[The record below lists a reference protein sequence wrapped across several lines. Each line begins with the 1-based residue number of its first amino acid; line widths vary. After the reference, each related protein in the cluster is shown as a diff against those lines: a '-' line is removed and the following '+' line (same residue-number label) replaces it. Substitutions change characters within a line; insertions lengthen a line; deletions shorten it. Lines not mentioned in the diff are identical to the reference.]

1 MKKKILLACLFAIIS
16 TTSAYCA
23 CDGGTTITN
32 TAGSTFCKSNTY
44 MNWWS
49 AQAWCQA
56 NGSRLATMYE
66 MCPSWDGNEG
76 SDECPEL
83 NGLSSN
89 SSKTA
94 WSATVYGS
102 NYAFVVNLLNG
113 SVYGD
118 PYYTSSSIRHSA
130 SAYAFCR

>member
-56 NGSRLATMYE
+56 NGFFLANIYD
-66 MCPSWDGNEG
+66 MCPSWDGTSG
-76 SDECPEL
+76 TDRCPEL
-83 NGLSSN
+83 KDKSSG
-89 SSKTA
+89 KA
-94 WSATVYGS
+94 WSSTA
-102 NYAFVVNLLNG
+102 
-113 SVYGD
+113 YGD
-118 PYYTSSSIRHSA
+118 KYAYYVVFSDGQVSMFSRNEGQHTNFT
-130 SAYAFCR
+130 AFCRFPDKE